1 MNTRIE
7 VIDGYTYCAYCGKEL
22 KNSYYSMCPEPPTIC
37 NCEKAKEE
45 LDLYDKLKSL
55 YNAPLAESL
64 IEKKVQKYRN
74 HLLGIKTNPVTYLSG
89 KVATI
94 NCNDSLLGLNPANT
108 TITTHHID
116 CVDGENK
123 YYQRLKRGF

>member
-1 MNTRIE
+1 MNTRTE
-7 VIDGYTYCAYCGKEL
+7 VISGYTYCAYCGKEL
-22 KNSYYSMCPEPPTIC
+22 KNPHYGMCPEPPAIC

-74 HLLGIKTNPVTYLSG
+74 ELLGIKESTYYYTGQLASVTCIDTL
-89 KVATI
+89 KVDNTGAI
-94 NCNDSLLGLNPANT
+94 NAVVS
-108 TITTHHID
+108 I
-116 CVDGENK
+116 
-123 YYQRLKRGF
+123 